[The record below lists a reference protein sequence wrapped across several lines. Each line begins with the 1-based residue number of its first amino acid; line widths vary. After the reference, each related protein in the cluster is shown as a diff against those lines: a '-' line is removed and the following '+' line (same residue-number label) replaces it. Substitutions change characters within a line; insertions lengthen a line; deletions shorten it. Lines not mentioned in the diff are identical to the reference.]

1 MSWWRVVSEKPIE
14 SSPERSL
21 EAFRHISFSRPIQ
34 YAPNPGGCLEERIQ
48 ASEERSDPTMFRV
61 ENRAQFVEGINPY
74 FDADAVSRVF
84 EPWNDIQLRQTTSG
98 RLGTEYQIHID
109 PALVNDMFSVMIAHS
124 EQGDKDEFGIS
135 YRHLVVDWYRVY
147 RPEEFP
153 DGRIVY
159 SSVLGDIQQ
168 MIIAFRP
175 TVVSCDQ
182 FNSAYV
188 TENLG
193 SFVRSR
199 NLSTQVY
206 EETATN
212 QKNSSMYET
221 LKFSI
226 NTGLV
231 HSYRDD
237 LNRGSDWR
245 CLLHAMLD
253 SVQLVNGKVDKPR
266 SKELGHLDLVD
277 CLAVLCSRMLGDQ
290 SSARRDL
297 LTPVSFIDNSSIM
310 KEREA
315 AARFD
320 ATSAFASL
328 YGR

>member
-1 MSWWRVVSEKPIE
+1 
-14 SSPERSL
+14 
-21 EAFRHISFSRPIQ
+21 
-34 YAPNPGGCLEERIQ
+34 
-48 ASEERSDPTMFRV
+48 MFRV

-84 EPWNDIQLRQTTSG
+84 EPWNGAQLRQTTSG

-124 EQGDKDEFGIS
+124 EQGDQDEFGIS
-135 YRHLVVDWYRVY
+135 YRHLIVDWYRVY

-231 HSYRDD
+231 HSYRDE

-310 KEREA
+310 REREA

>member
-1 MSWWRVVSEKPIE
+1 MSWWRVVSENPID

-84 EPWNDIQLRQTTSG
+84 EPWNGAQLRQTTSG

-124 EQGDKDEFGIS
+124 EQGDQDEFGIS
-135 YRHLVVDWYRVY
+135 YRHLIVDWYRVY

-231 HSYRDD
+231 HSYRDE

-310 KEREA
+310 REREA